1 MDNPI
6 MDTND
11 APVVDHDL
19 RRADVGHADSTAP
32 ATNPPVD
39 EAPANPRM
47 EVKAQIPDGMV
58 DLYGRHEAAG
68 CWIFIGWLAR
78 EWLAMESP
86 VVDAVFE
93 RGRAEGDSLF
103 AFHEREDLG
112 TFGIGYVLIV
122 QVPPRRLG
130 RLLRLEVRHGEIAV
144 QAPPSKQAREAPEQA
159 IVSQARRQLATCL
172 PNPNLEAMDSRLSRR
187 FVGEGYIDFFG
198 HRPLSRG
205 WFVGGWLSN
214 DFIKAVASPVEAQA
228 QFEAGAIGGEAIH
241 TYFEREDIVGK
252 GLGVVLFVPAERGDL
267 GRLVSL
273 TLRSGTAVLVARP
286 SRNAGAVPPDTL
298 TANIV
303 GLLEQ
308 ADSGPASAALI
319 DLATR
324 TAPAKSGA
332 LAAQPN
338 RVFVELDEVIDCAPE
353 GLLLFGWMLARTGD
367 VAAIRLRSGEK
378 AFPVDMVARAL
389 WIDRNDVVESV
400 GREHGFDDPRCGF
413 IVRAA
418 PAPAWAETLSLE
430 VELSGGEVITRL
442 LPRPRLDGVA
452 AIKRLLGAF
461 DAHYADVDS
470 LYGQLFGPAVGAL
483 NQRRLADAP
492 RVQALQFGHLIRAPR
507 CSVIVPLYG
516 RIDFMEF
523 QMALFAVRGIAPDT
537 EIIYVLDD
545 PPRAREAQFLAAS
558 LFARFGLSFRLLLLS
573 HNVGF
578 APANNIGFNASK
590 GQYVCLMNSDV
601 FPITGDWLERLTA
614 HLEQDPTLGL
624 VGPVLLFEDGSVQHE
639 GMVFKAIPQFGGWA
653 FGQHRRKGFRRAPAR
668 GLVRETVITGACM
681 VMRRV
686 DAPAHGVFDE
696 AFIIGDFEDTDLC
709 FRLRASGLG
718 AAIDSDVAM
727 YHLERKSQASSANLW
742 RTNLT
747 LYNAWVHQRRWGAEI
762 ARLGCAP

>member
-1 MDNPI
+1 
-6 MDTND
+6 MDTNE
-11 APVVDHDL
+11 APAIGDDHT
-19 RRADVGHADSTAP
+19 RADVGIADSAALVTSPP
-32 ATNPPVD
+32 AA
-39 EAPANPRM
+39 EAPTTPQPEPKR
-47 EVKAQIPDGMV
+47 EIPDGMV
-58 DLYGRHEAAG
+58 DLYGRQEAAG

-86 VVDAVFE
+86 AVSAVFE
-93 RGRAEGDSLF
+93 RGRAEGDGLF
-103 AFHEREDLG
+103 AFHERGDLG
-112 TFGIGYVLIV
+112 TFGIGYILVL

-130 RLLRLEVRHGEIAV
+130 RLLRLELRHGDVDV
-144 QAPPSKQAREAPEQA
+144 QAPPSRDAREAPEQA

-172 PNPNLEAMDSRLSRR
+172 PHPNVEAMDSRLSRR

-214 DFIKAVASPVEAQA
+214 DFIKAVGSPVEASA

-252 GLGVVLFVPAERGDL
+252 GLGVVLFLPAERGDL

-273 TLRSGTAVLVARP
+273 TLRSGTAVLIARP

-298 TANIV
+298 TANIL

-308 ADSGPASAALI
+308 ADSGPASAALM

-324 TAPAKSGA
+324 TAPATPGA
-332 LAAQPN
+332 SSALLN
-338 RVFVELDEVIDCAPE
+338 SVFVELDEVIDCAPE
-353 GLLLFGWMLARTGD
+353 GLLLFGWMLARTGA

-378 AFPVDMVARAL
+378 AFPIDMEARAL
-389 WIDRNDVVESV
+389 WIDRHDVVQSV

-418 PAPAWAETLSLE
+418 PAPVWAETLTLE
-430 VELSGGEVITRL
+430 VELIGGEVITRG
-442 LPRPRLDGVA
+442 LPRPRLGGLA

-470 LYGQLFGPAVGAL
+470 LYGGLVGPAVDAL

-492 RVQALQFGHLIRAPR
+492 RVQALQFGPRIRAPR
-507 CSVIVPLYG
+507 CSLIVPLYG

-578 APANNIGFNASK
+578 APANNIGFNACE
-590 GQYVCLMNSDV
+590 GRYVCLMNSDV

-614 HLEQDPTLGL
+614 HLERDSTLGL
-624 VGPVLLFEDGSVQHE
+624 VAPVLLFEDGSVQHE

-668 GLVRETVITGACM
+668 GLVAETAITGACM
-681 VMRRV
+681 IMRRG

-709 FRLRASGLG
+709 FRLRAAGLG

-762 ARLGCAP
+762 AKLGRAP